1 MVRSALLSVKGVTR
15 ARVTLRPPE
24 ATVDYDA
31 AQAAVK
37 DLIDAVARAE
47 HPDGETKYKAKVK
60 TPNGN

>member
-24 ATVDYDA
+24 AIVDYDA
-31 AQAAVK
+31 AQTTVK
-37 DLIDAVARAE
+37 DLIDAVARGE

-60 TPNGN
+60 TAKAN